1 LLAHWTALTNCI
13 YEKVGAILGE
23 LNALGT
29 HEDRQRYFD
38 NELWGLILMSYFK
51 ASKGLTDKEIRLY
64 LLRQEKGGKRC
75 RSLEAVEKRE
85 KKNKVQIDLL
95 YECFM
100 DWQHKHV
107 EATSDDKTV
116 EEYDDDDDDD
126 DVSGVSSK
134 KKISSIAALL
144 VKEKKWD
151 KQIAS
156 ALIEYE
162 KKLLWKAG
170 AL

>member
-1 LLAHWTALTNCI
+1 MHK
-13 YEKVGAILGE
+13 KVGAILGE

-38 NELWGLILMSYFK
+38 DELWGLILMSYFK

-64 LLRQEKGGKRC
+64 LLRQEKGGKRS
-75 RSLEAVEKRE
+75 RSVEAVEKRE

-95 YECFM
+95 CECFM
-100 DWQHKHV
+100 DWHHKPV
-107 EATSDDKTV
+107 EVTYDDDKTV

-134 KKISSIAALL
+134 KKSSSIAALL

-151 KQIAS
+151 KQTAS